1 MGDPKRS
8 IAKGG
13 RFMTQK
19 EIHEKIVATMQRWQ
33 KIEDEAVLSI
43 EEVLGKMENPLPRA
57 VFEIIQQDA
66 RNHRRVQGLIAG
78 EKGGFRLTVED
89 LEELSKI
96 ISRHIQVE
104 QRMIEAASESL
115 QAIEGKKM
123 ILHEYFLKYLEQDEK
138 KHMELLRG
146 LENLKK
152 HIHPYGPSA

>member
-1 MGDPKRS
+1 
-8 IAKGG
+8 
-13 RFMTQK
+13 MTQK

-43 EEVLGKMENPLPRA
+43 GEVLGKMENPLPRT

-78 EKGGFRLTVED
+78 EKGGFQLTVED

-104 QRMIEAASESL
+104 ERMIEAASESL
-115 QAIEGKKM
+115 RAIEGKKM
-123 ILHEYFLKYLEQDEK
+123 ILHEYLLKYLEQDEK
-138 KHMELLRG
+138 KHMELLQG
-146 LENLKK
+146 LENIKRNMY
-152 HIHPYGPSA
+152 PYGPSA